1 MTLAFRLIAFNV
13 KFILLQGHTVAR
25 AKPQKTLLTYAS
37 SKPRRHLLFI
47 DTHNLLFLTPTHTDK
62 HSRLANSQINQ
73 TLPTFRGSQSSAYHI
88 KKERDR
94 MMGNRAVLNAYLSWT
109 IIFALLIS
117 LLLQTTRAQFAVSF
131 FSAISGLIVHV
142 HVKVQIKYAFIG

>member
-47 DTHNLLFLTPTHTDK
+47 DTHNLLFLDSHTYRQTQQTCK
-62 HSRLANSQINQ
+62 FPNQSNTSNFSRL
-73 TLPTFRGSQSSAYHI
+73 
-88 KKERDR
+88 
-94 MMGNRAVLNAYLSWT
+94 T
-109 IIFALLIS
+109 IECIP
-117 LLLQTTRAQFAVSF
+117 
-131 FSAISGLIVHV
+131 
-142 HVKVQIKYAFIG
+142 Y